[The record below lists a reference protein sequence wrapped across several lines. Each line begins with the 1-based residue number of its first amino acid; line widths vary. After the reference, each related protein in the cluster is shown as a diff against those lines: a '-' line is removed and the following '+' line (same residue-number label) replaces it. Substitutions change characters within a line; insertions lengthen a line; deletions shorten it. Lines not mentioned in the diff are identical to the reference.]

1 MSRIQEEY
9 MAMKDRLKQ
18 ELSNVAYVCITADC
32 WTTFRSIFG
41 EKSSVG
47 EEDEEIENEG
57 VDLSKLIDSTEEGIC
72 LPQHHRCA
80 AHCLNLVSTVE
91 ASRASEDDAF
101 SKAFT
106 TVMRK
111 CRCLWAKQGQSS
123 VAAETVHKVCGVY
136 LPTPVTTRWNSLYDS
151 LEFLLTLRRNGKD
164 LPALC
169 RALHLPPL
177 NDPVDF
183 NFIEEYCEVMKPV
196 ACALDVLQRDD
207 QMFMGYL
214 LPTLSVLQRRLEYAI
229 MKGMRI
235 CAPLCQAVLEGLG
248 KRFDHLM
255 ESRELLL
262 ASAVLPKFQ
271 LKWIQ
276 NAEKRLLVHKLLED
290 EASLPCYSHLHNG
303 DQDIPSPEPDD
314 FFNFGALANAHPTR
328 STEVSRFLDA
338 PSDMPLEKLVDF
350 PKIHMIFLKY
360 NTSVPSSASVE
371 RLFSRAGDVFSRKRG
386 KMTDL
391 NFEQQLLLMCNKN

>member
-1 MSRIQEEY
+1 M
-9 MAMKDRLKQ
+9 
-18 ELSNVAYVCITADC
+18 
-32 WTTFRSIFG
+32 
-41 EKSSVG
+41 G

-80 AHCLNLVSTVE
+80 AHCLNLVSTVD

-169 RALHLPPL
+169 RTLHLPPL

-183 NFIEEYCEVMKPV
+183 NFIEEYCEV
-196 ACALDVLQRDD
+196 
-207 QMFMGYL
+207 
-214 LPTLSVLQRRLEYAI
+214 
-229 MKGMRI
+229 
-235 CAPLCQAVLEGLG
+235 
-248 KRFDHLM
+248 
-255 ESRELLL
+255 
-262 ASAVLPKFQ
+262 
-271 LKWIQ
+271 
-276 NAEKRLLVHKLLED
+276 
-290 EASLPCYSHLHNG
+290 
-303 DQDIPSPEPDD
+303 
-314 FFNFGALANAHPTR
+314 R
-328 STEVSRFLDA
+328 S
-338 PSDMPLEKLVDF
+338 
-350 PKIHMIFLKY
+350 
-360 NTSVPSSASVE
+360 
-371 RLFSRAGDVFSRKRG
+371 
-386 KMTDL
+386 
-391 NFEQQLLLMCNKN
+391 